1 MANKPRLDR
10 KTLLVGDGI
19 DDISSVL
26 ERYTLMDLRCNIDRM
41 DNAIDASRAVKYG
54 NYPLIILPCRTPP
67 GSEYPYAIE
76 FPEIKETWERA
87 KSWEATQE
95 EKYFDIT
102 LQIIKYARESNNPNK
117 DALIVISDVYH
128 PQGDSLISN
137 VRIRSLEAGA
147 DSYIY
152 MMEKDA
158 RKQLFDLV
166 SSKLG
171 WERRKSK

>member
-1 MANKPRLDR
+1 MVKKPSLDR

-26 ERYTLMDLRCNIDRM
+26 ERYTLIDLRCNIERM
-41 DNAIDASRAVKYG
+41 DNAIDASRAVRYG
-54 NYPLIILPCRTPP
+54 NYPLIVLPCRTPP

-76 FPEIKETWERA
+76 FPEIKEIWEGA
-87 KSWEATQE
+87 KNWESAPE

-102 LQIIKYARESNNPNK
+102 LQIIKYARERNNPNK
-117 DALIVISDVYH
+117 NSLVVVNDVYN
-128 PQGDSLISN
+128 PEDDSLITD
-137 VRIRSLEAGA
+137 VRKRSLEAGA

-152 MMEKDA
+152 MMERDS

-166 SSKLG
+166 FTKLG
-171 WERRKSK
+171 WERKR